1 MASTGSDDRVAL
13 ESFDGSEPGAYRKWK
28 RRAQLT
34 RSAVPNTVPKEKL
47 GPRLMQVIK
56 GEAEQLCERI
66 PVEDLCSEGGDLKVF
81 KLLDEKYGPQPVDLL
96 HTALKTFFYELM
108 IKPSETY
115 QQLLARFATA
125 VRLLEEQEVKLP
137 EVVLGYM
144 LLKKLRLY
152 AQSEAMLLTATKGE
166 LKLGQIVDAVKAVC
180 PEGPGNIQAKN
191 KKAFLT
197 QAKVEE
203 HEETD
208 DELQEVMEAITDDWQ
223 QREDA
228 SDEDILEAFETY
240 AEVRRKWQNAV
251 RHVGRRR
258 PIGTCSME
266 AHGSVNGRIELL
278 KARTRCH
285 LCKRPGHS

>member
-1 MASTGSDDRVAL
+1 M
-13 ESFDGSEPGAYRKWK
+13 
-28 RRAQLT
+28 
-34 RSAVPNTVPKEKL
+34 
-47 GPRLMQVIK
+47 
-56 GEAEQLCERI
+56 
-66 PVEDLCSEGGDLKVF
+66 
-81 KLLDEKYGPQPVDLL
+81 DLL

-115 QQLLARFATA
+115 QQFLCRFATA

-144 LLKKLRLY
+144 LLKKLRLD

-166 LKLGQIVDAVKAVC
+166 MKLSQIVDAVKAVFP
-180 PEGPGNIQAKN
+180 PEGRGNIQAKN
-191 KKAFLT
+191 KEVFLT

-228 SDEDILEAFETY
+228 SDEDILEAFESY
-240 AEVRRKWQNAV
+240 AEVRRKMAE
-251 RHVGRRR
+251 RR
-258 PIGTCSME
+258 
-266 AHGSVNGRIELL
+266 
-278 KARTRCH
+278 KARGFH
-285 LCKRPGHS
+285 VLDGSSQDL